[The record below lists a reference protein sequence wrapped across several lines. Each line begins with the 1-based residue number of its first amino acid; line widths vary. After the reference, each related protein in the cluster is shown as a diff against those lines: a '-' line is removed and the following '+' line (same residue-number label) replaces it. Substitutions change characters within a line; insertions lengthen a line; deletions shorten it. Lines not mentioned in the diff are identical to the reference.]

1 MKLILIFIVFMSS
14 NLLANRLNYSIKDN
28 NELAKA
34 NNEFAFKL
42 FNELDD
48 PKEKVTV
55 FSPLSISSAMAM
67 AGSGAAGDTENQI
80 LDLLSIEGS
89 QLLGGPYGSY
99 LSSMN
104 YTQPKLSIA
113 NALVLKD
120 FNKVY
125 QTYQDTIK
133 LDYGGEVF
141 EGDLDSINK
150 WASEKTQGKIP
161 KILDTLQEDFI
172 CVLLNAVYFKGDW
185 ARPFEI
191 EDTRDMS
198 FSVSKSDTVKVP
210 TMNQTDDF
218 SMLDPLETGGSYSV
232 ISLPYKGGKASMVV
246 VLPTGNGSVKDV
258 ADHILEI
265 GFGSL
270 WEKIGQSP
278 TQEVR
283 LSLPKFKIK
292 GDYDLVPPFM
302 SLGLKDAFGVN
313 ADFSKIS
320 RDQLVI
326 DQIKHKAIVEVD
338 ETGTVAAAVT
348 AVAMLAAGMPQEPL
362 SFIVDRPFL
371 FFLVDN
377 ETGTILFLGR
387 VSDPRG

>member
-1 MKLILIFIVFMSS
+1 MKLFLILLMFMSS
-14 NLLANRLNYSIKDN
+14 NLSANRLNYSIKDVN
-28 NELAKA
+28 LLAQA

-42 FNELDD
+42 FTELDD

-67 AGSGAAGDTENQI
+67 AGSGAAGDTESQI
-80 LDLLSIEGS
+80 LDLLSIES
-89 QLLGGPYGSY
+89 NQLLGGPYGSY
-99 LSSMN
+99 LSVMN

-120 FNKVY
+120 LNSVY
-125 QTYQDTIK
+125 QSYQDTIK

-150 WASEKTQGKIP
+150 WASDKTQGKIP
-161 KILDTLQEDFI
+161 SILQYLNPNVV
-172 CVLLNAVYFKGDW
+172 CVILNAVYFKGDW
-185 ARPFEI
+185 AKSFEI
-191 EDTRDMS
+191 EDTRDMP
-198 FSVSKSDTVKVP
+198 FSVLSSEAIQVP

-218 SMLDPLETGGSYSV
+218 SLIEGDKYRA
-232 ISLPYKGGKASMVV
+232 ISLPYKGAKVSMVV
-246 VLPTGNGSVKDV
+246 VLPNEGVLMDDVVKDLSDSEFQDFWKV
-258 ADHILEI
+258 LITTP
-265 GFGSL
+265 S
-270 WEKIGQSP
+270 
-278 TQEVR
+278 QEVR

-292 GDYDLVPPFM
+292 GDYDLVPSFK
-302 SLGLKDAFGVN
+302 SLGLTDAFGVN
-313 ADFSKIS
+313 ADFYKIS
-320 RDQLVI
+320 KDGLFI

-348 AVAMLAAGMPQEPL
+348 AVSLAKGMPEEPL
-362 SFIVDRPFL
+362 SFKVDRPFL

-387 VSDPRG
+387 VSDPRE

>member
-1 MKLILIFIVFMSS
+1 MRFFLTLLLVFTT
-14 NLLANRLNYSIKDN
+14 NLLANPLNYSIKDN
-28 NELAKA
+28 DALAKA
-34 NNEFAFKL
+34 NNEFALRLFKK
-42 FNELDD
+42 LDK
-48 PKEKVTV
+48 PGEKVTL

-80 LDLLSIEGS
+80 LDLLSIESS
-89 QLLGGPYGSY
+89 QFLGGPYGSY
-99 LSSMN
+99 LSGMN

-120 FNKVY
+120 FDKVY

-141 EGDLDSINK
+141 EGDLDAINR
-150 WASEKTQGKIP
+150 WASDKTQGKIP
-161 KILDTLQEDFI
+161 KILDALQEDFV

-185 ARPFEI
+185 ALPFEV
-191 EDTRDMS
+191 EATRDLP
-198 FSVSKSDTVKVP
+198 FSVGKGNVVQVP

-218 SMLDPLETGGSYSV
+218 SLVEREKYSA

-246 VLPTGNGSVKDV
+246 ALPDKD
-258 ADHILEI
+258 AELSDIIKDLTES
-265 GFGSL
+265 GF
-270 WEKIGQSP
+270 QSFWRELSDNP
-278 TQEVR
+278 AQEVN

-292 GDYDLVPPFM
+292 GDYDLISPFM
-302 SLGLKDAFGVN
+302 SLGLKDAFGAS

-326 DQIKHKAIVEVD
+326 DQIKHRAIVEVD

-362 SFIVDRPFL
+362 SFIVDRPFM

-377 ETGTILFLGR
+377 QTGTILFLGR